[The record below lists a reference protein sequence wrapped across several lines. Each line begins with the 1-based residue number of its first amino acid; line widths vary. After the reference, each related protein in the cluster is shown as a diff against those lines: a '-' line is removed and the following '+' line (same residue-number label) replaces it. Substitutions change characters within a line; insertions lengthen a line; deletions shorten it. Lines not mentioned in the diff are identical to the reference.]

1 MSASRPLQLTVAL
14 SPPCKIVY
22 CWCSSWSSL
31 SAFFKQLARWAAVT
45 QPRKSEWVFHG
56 WEGQEML
63 SVKSSEFDAEPPF
76 VLDEGFT
83 NFLCLSS
90 FGVFNEHLFK
100 FCCSAIVNFKLN
112 SPPPLP
118 HFKPMAAPRYV
129 YCLGTHNSLIHM
141 SMYTYINILKHY

>member
-1 MSASRPLQLTVAL
+1 
-14 SPPCKIVY
+14 
-22 CWCSSWSSL
+22 
-31 SAFFKQLARWAAVT
+31 
-45 QPRKSEWVFHG
+45 
-56 WEGQEML
+56 ML

-112 SPPPLP
+112 FPPPPLY
-118 HFKPMAAPRYV
+118 H
-129 YCLGTHNSLIHM
+129 TSSLWLLLAMFIV
-141 SMYTYINILKHY
+141 